1 MKMFIYGKPRDYH
14 TRQSFYGGYAN
25 MININN
31 IVGLY
36 TFVETETSIG
46 RIVESEKYIA
56 KVECGG
62 NIFDFEIGEKDFN
75 ALLEREI

>member
-1 MKMFIYGKPRDYH
+1 MKQFIYGKPRDYH
-14 TRQSFYGGYAN
+14 TEQSFYGGYAN

-36 TFVETETSIG
+36 SFVETET
-46 RIVESEKYIA
+46 RVCKIVESEKYIA
-56 KVECGG
+56 RVECSGT
-62 NIFDFEIGEKDFN
+62 IFDFEIGEKDFN